1 MEGVAHISKVFV
13 CSALLALMICPALSA
28 AAQTSKTIEDKKAE
42 IEKLNKDIEFL
53 DRQIEQTS
61 RRRRNTLT
69 EFSLYQ
75 KKAQTR
81 KKLIDRLDA
90 EIKEQD
96 NEISGRTE
104 LIEKMKAQLDTLKSN
119 YSRMIKK
126 AYVNRDNRTWFMY
139 VLASDNIEQ
148 GYRRYSY
155 LKNYSKALNEQG
167 RQIKEARL
175 KIEKERESIEQ
186 LKDSNLKSQKAH
198 TKEYNKL
205 QEEGKKSK
213 DLANRLAKQQ
223 KQLSSKLKEKRTQS
237 ARLNKEVERLI
248 AEVIAA
254 ERKKA
259 EKQGNAGKTT
269 ASDGRS
275 YVATPQSL
283 KLSNAFEGNK
293 GRLPWPVKRGFITEK
308 FGVNKH
314 PTLKNVNMPFNN
326 GINISAPRGC
336 QVFSVFDGV
345 VRQVLFIPGYHNCVL
360 VSHGTYFTFYC
371 KLGKVSVKSGQ
382 KVSTGQALGTLDSS
396 EESSELHFELWNGMQ
411 KQNPESW
418 LKGN

>member
-1 MEGVAHISKVFV
+1 MEKRSYIFKFLFFSL
-13 CSALLALMICPALSA
+13 SLAAVLCLGIPSF
-28 AAQTSKTIEDKKAE
+28 AQTNKNIENKKAE

-53 DRQIEQTS
+53 DRQIEQTN
-61 RRRRNTLT
+61 RKRRNTLT
-69 EFSLYQ
+69 ELSLYQ

-96 NEISGRTE
+96 NEITNRTE
-104 LIEKMKAQLDTLKSN
+104 LLRKMRRQLDTLKSD

-139 VLASDNIEQ
+139 ILASDNIEQ

-155 LKNYSKALNEQG
+155 LKNYSKALNGEG
-167 RQIKEARL
+167 VKIKEAQA
-175 KIEKERESIEQ
+175 KIEKEMAAISD
-186 LKDSNLKSQKAH
+186 LKDSNIKSQKAH
-198 TKEYNKL
+198 TEEYNKL
-205 QEEGKKSK
+205 QKEGRKSK
-213 DLANRLAKQQ
+213 ELANRLDRQQ
-223 KQLSSKLKEKRTQS
+223 KQLNTQLKEKRKQS
-237 ARLNKEVERLI
+237 ARLNQEVERLI
-248 AEVIAA
+248 AAAIAA
-254 ERKKA
+254 EKKKA
-259 EKQGNAGKTT
+259 EKQGNTGKTT
-269 ASDGRS
+269 AYDGKS

-283 KLSNAFEGNK
+283 KLSSAFEGNK

-345 VRQVLFIPGYHNCVL
+345 VKQILFIPGYHNCVL

-371 KLGKVSVKSGQ
+371 RLGKVSVKTGQ
-382 KVSTGQALGTLDSS
+382 KVSTGQVLGTLDSS
-396 EESSELHFELWNGMQ
+396 DESSELHFELWNGMQ

-418 LKGN
+418 LKSN